1 MADWTTKKRWC
12 KRLGHAGENA
22 AAAMLRYRGC
32 QIILRNCRTPKAEL
46 DIIALDGTTLVFVE
60 VKTLYRKPGRT
71 RPPEFRPLDNLTLHQ
86 RRRIAQ
92 GALYYMRML
101 GHPRIRYRIDVVEVE
116 YGPFGPVTI
125 RHHRNAFGF
134 DKVFLRK

>member
-1 MADWTTKKRWC
+1 MKSTAILRRKSAAVGRF
-12 KRLGHAGENA
+12 GENA
-22 AAAMLRYRGC
+22 ACRHLEANGL
-32 QIILRNCRTPKAEL
+32 IILGRNWKTKAGEL

-86 RRRIAQ
+86 RRRIAR